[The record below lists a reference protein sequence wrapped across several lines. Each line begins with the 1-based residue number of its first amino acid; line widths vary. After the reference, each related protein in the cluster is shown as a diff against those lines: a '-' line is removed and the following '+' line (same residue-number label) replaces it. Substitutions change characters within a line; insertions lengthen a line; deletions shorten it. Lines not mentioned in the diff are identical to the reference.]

1 MDDGNSWIG
10 ILLFAASVAV
20 FYLIYGFGAAIQ
32 ALNTSALED
41 ERDEGNKKAAALLR
55 IQEDPGKF
63 VRTNQVVTCFFTLAL
78 GAFTLPQ
85 TAGYIRRFLAVKL
98 AMAPGL
104 AAGLALA
111 AVFFVVAFF
120 LVCLGVII
128 PKHVAAKSPIR
139 FCYKALSVVEWAIK
153 LLSPFTWLISVAA
166 FVVLKA
172 VGIDIRSSNEKV
184 TEEDIMYMVNEGHD
198 QGVLEAS
205 EAEMITN
212 IFEFDDKV
220 ASDIMTHRKNVVAL
234 ESTMTLK
241 ETVDFIVKEANNS
254 RFPVYEEDIDNIV
267 GVLHMR
273 DVLYFAEQEEYLDRP
288 ISQID
293 GLLRSA
299 HFAPEAK
306 NINALFKEMQ
316 SEKIHMEI
324 VIDEYGQT
332 AGIVTMEDILE
343 EIVGNIMDE
352 YDNEEP
358 DIVVKEN
365 GSFQLS
371 GMTPLDD
378 VEDALEMEFDEDDKD
393 NFDTLNG
400 FLISRLGHLPEDD
413 EKGQVVFGGY
423 RFSIVKAENKIIQT
437 VMAERDAGPE
447 HEKENEG

>member
-111 AVFFVVAFF
+111 AAFFVVAFF

-273 DVLYFAEQEEYLDRP
+273 DVLYFAEQKEYLDRP

-299 HFAPEAK
+299 HFTPEAK

-437 VMAERDAGPE
+437 VTAERDAGPE
-447 HEKENEG
+447 CEKENEG

>member
-63 VRTNQVVTCFFTLAL
+63 VRTNQVLTCFFTLAL

-111 AVFFVVAFF
+111 AAFFVVAFF

>member
-111 AVFFVVAFF
+111 AAFFVVAFF

-172 VGIDIRSSNEKV
+172 VGIDIRSSNVKV

-437 VMAERDAGPE
+437 VTAERDAGPE

>member
-111 AVFFVVAFF
+111 AAFFAVAFF

-273 DVLYFAEQEEYLDRP
+273 DVLYFAEQKEYLDRP
-288 ISQID
+288 ISQTD

-299 HFAPEAK
+299 HFTPEAK

-324 VIDEYGQT
+324 VVDEYGQT

-400 FLISRLGHLPEDD
+400 FLISRMGHLPEDD

-437 VMAERDAGPE
+437 VTAERDAGPE
-447 HEKENEG
+447 CEKENEG

>member
-98 AMAPGL
+98 AVAPGL

-111 AVFFVVAFF
+111 AAFFAVAFF

-273 DVLYFAEQEEYLDRP
+273 DVLYFAEQKEYLDRP

-299 HFAPEAK
+299 HFTPEAK

-324 VIDEYGQT
+324 VVDEYGQT

-437 VMAERDAGPE
+437 VTAERDAGPE
-447 HEKENEG
+447 CEKENEG

>member
-98 AMAPGL
+98 AVAPGL

-111 AVFFVVAFF
+111 AAFFAVAFF

-198 QGVLEAS
+198 QGVL
-205 EAEMITN
+205 
-212 IFEFDDKV
+212 
-220 ASDIMTHRKNVVAL
+220 DIR
-234 ESTMTLK
+234 
-241 ETVDFIVKEANNS
+241 
-254 RFPVYEEDIDNIV
+254 
-267 GVLHMR
+267 
-273 DVLYFAEQEEYLDRP
+273 
-288 ISQID
+288 
-293 GLLRSA
+293 LR
-299 HFAPEAK
+299 
-306 NINALFKEMQ
+306 LRQ
-316 SEKIHMEI
+316 
-324 VIDEYGQT
+324 
-332 AGIVTMEDILE
+332 
-343 EIVGNIMDE
+343 
-352 YDNEEP
+352 
-358 DIVVKEN
+358 
-365 GSFQLS
+365 
-371 GMTPLDD
+371 
-378 VEDALEMEFDEDDKD
+378 
-393 NFDTLNG
+393 
-400 FLISRLGHLPEDD
+400 RLRG
-413 EKGQVVFGGY
+413 
-423 RFSIVKAENKIIQT
+423 
-437 VMAERDAGPE
+437 
-447 HEKENEG
+447 